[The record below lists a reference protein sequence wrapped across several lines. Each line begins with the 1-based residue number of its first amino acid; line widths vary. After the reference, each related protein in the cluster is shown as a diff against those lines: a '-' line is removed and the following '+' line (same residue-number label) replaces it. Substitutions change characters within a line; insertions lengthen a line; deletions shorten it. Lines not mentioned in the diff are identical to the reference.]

1 MGFVCRN
8 LPNVIQSV
16 CSRWLTPMHIVFTLH
31 ITCSSHLPYTHTAH
45 TSWFRNKTLVAA
57 AGAQCAQPALA
68 PGLSCSN
75 LAPTG
80 KYPMVCPLDP
90 KGAGGAGDF
99 CVCSE
104 TGHAGVCVPVPGVP
118 EQINLQVWKTSPPCA
133 KPCGIQHRSY
143 RATWLW
149 ECVLVCPTMRP
160 TLCGAPPFVCVHAT
174 WLCTLF
180 LTTRTCCSG
189 RLVLGTYDMYA
200 SCWPQNRIESS
211 VVLIIVLLALAQH
224 RHLSARHSSIS
235 TFSTSVHS
243 LLMLSS

>member
-133 KPCGIQHRSY
+133 KPCGFNTVLTERRGCGSVSLCVPPCGQPCVVHHRLY
-143 RATWLW
+143 
-149 ECVLVCPTMRP
+149 V
-160 TLCGAPPFVCVHAT
+160 F
-174 WLCTLF
+174 
-180 LTTRTCCSG
+180 TRHGCAHCS
-189 RLVLGTYDMYA
+189 
-200 SCWPQNRIESS
+200 
-211 VVLIIVLLALAQH
+211 
-224 RHLSARHSSIS
+224 
-235 TFSTSVHS
+235 
-243 LLMLSS
+243 